1 MSAPSGSVDL
11 STAVVTA
18 GAVGLGTAVTLLI
31 GFARSSL
38 SLPTGPGGTGGFVVS
53 VALGAAL
60 LTFAVVYGRQ
70 LAPPDLLRR
79 TGVSVLFG
87 LAGGTF
93 SFTLV
98 SMLSGTFDPD
108 AVPLWVPVIGAA
120 LALGA
125 FVFTGTRATEYWG

>member
-1 MSAPSGSVDL
+1 MSASTGSTDR
-11 STAVVTA
+11 STAVVIA

-31 GFARSSL
+31 GFVRSSL
-38 SLPTGPGGTGGFVVS
+38 SPPTGPGGAGGFVVS

-79 TGVSVLFG
+79 TGVSALFG

-98 SMLSGTFDPD
+98 SMLSGTFHPD
-108 AVPLWVPVIGAA
+108 SVPPWVVVLGVA

>member
-1 MSAPSGSVDL
+1 MSTPSGTNDL
-11 STAVVTA
+11 PTAVVTA
-18 GAVGLGTAVTLLI
+18 GTVGLGTVVMLLV
-31 GFARSSL
+31 GFARSPL
-38 SLPTGPGGTGGFVVS
+38 SPPTGPGGPERFVAS

-60 LTFAVVYGRQ
+60 LTFAVAYGRR

-79 TGVSVLFG
+79 TGVSFLFG

-108 AVPLWVPVIGAA
+108 SAPLWVPALGVA

-125 FVFTGTRATEYWG
+125 FVLTGARAEKRW